1 MYTIT
6 DWLKKIWEAITA
18 LSGSMGTAHQSD
30 WNENDTTAA
39 SFIKNKPTIPAVPQS
54 DWNEADDTAASYIKN
69 KPTIP
74 SIPTVG
80 TIVEGAVSE
89 GHFTP
94 GNDAPEFA
102 AVLALIAETPS
113 VVYLSYSNTFDM
125 VVSAS
130 SSLIKTAAGVE
141 WGAPAAAE

>member
-30 WNENDTTAA
+30 WNE
-39 SFIKNKPTIPAVPQS
+39 
-54 DWNEADDTAASYIKN
+54 ADDTAASYIKN
-69 KPTIP
+69 KPTIL
-74 SIPTVG
+74 SR

-102 AVLALIAETPS
+102 AVLALITETPS

-141 WGAPAAAE
+141 WEAPAAAE